1 MASKTD
7 DELSSSKDDGLSSSI
22 SKDASLQITP
32 SVASPPAAL
41 TPDVLSPTQDLRTQA
56 SESLEASESLLPL
69 GAENC
74 AGTLAGPPEKNNMK
88 PAPESQLHGSGA
100 EHCAGT
106 LVGPPAMD
114 NMVSAPTTQLF
125 HGRDTEISTLPHG
138 TLGTDPTMASP
149 AIEAILNIQNQ
160 FKDLDVLPA
169 ASVSEVTI
177 ITKDVSRS
185 HSGLETETQS
195 LYVSS
200 NTSMDC
206 QDTQSKMG
214 KKLDALLGRT
224 FKTKKFKALLN
235 LALTRLSIL
244 KNQRQVR
251 CSQATSDVTELLK
264 LGQHENAYHRVDQV
278 IKDQNTLDVLFFIHG
293 YFTLLLDRVHLFEH
307 NRDCPDE
314 LLEAVSSLLFAAS
327 RIGEFPELQE
337 IRNVLVSRFGKDIAA
352 RSIELRSNCGVNP
365 KIIQKLSTRHP
376 PREARMKV
384 LKEIAAEN
392 NIVLKLEEASS
403 TSTEGQGQSDVSKA
417 KLTNEVGED
426 EIGEGYGLSD
436 LVKRGKQKY
445 KDVADAAQAAFE
457 SAAHAAVA
465 ARAAVELCQ
474 FSPCGPDNTGNNGGG
489 SSSSGSGN
497 NKTEQEANDD
507 GDLSKGEVDVR
518 SESKKSISD
527 PEDTIEDVMSLRE
540 NPVKLLE
547 KDDVL
552 YDSEEE
558 TKQIAKTNT
567 TTEVKDEESLKDC
580 SERADAGHVEDVD
593 LSEGEVDVRS
603 ESKKSISD
611 TDDNIEDVMSFR
623 EDPVKL
629 LEKAFVVYDSEE
641 ETKHNAKT
649 NTTTEVKNEESLMDG
664 SDRADAGHVDNMV
677 HSVEEAIIRKAILK
691 GPISVRTR
699 QVRGY

>member
-1 MASKTD
+1 
-7 DELSSSKDDGLSSSI
+7 
-22 SKDASLQITP
+22 
-32 SVASPPAAL
+32 
-41 TPDVLSPTQDLRTQA
+41 
-56 SESLEASESLLPL
+56 
-69 GAENC
+69 
-74 AGTLAGPPEKNNMK
+74 
-88 PAPESQLHGSGA
+88 
-100 EHCAGT
+100 
-106 LVGPPAMD
+106 
-114 NMVSAPTTQLF
+114 
-125 HGRDTEISTLPHG
+125 
-138 TLGTDPTMASP
+138 
-149 AIEAILNIQNQ
+149 
-160 FKDLDVLPA
+160 
-169 ASVSEVTI
+169 
-177 ITKDVSRS
+177 
-185 HSGLETETQS
+185 
-195 LYVSS
+195 
-200 NTSMDC
+200 
-206 QDTQSKMG
+206 MG

-376 PREARMKV
+376 PREVRMKV

-403 TSTEGQGQSDVSKA
+403 TSTEGQGQGQSDVSKA
-417 KLTNEVGED
+417 KLTSEVGED

-518 SESKKSISD
+518 SESKKFISD

-540 NPVKLLE
+540 DPVKLLE

-580 SERADAGHVEDVD
+580 SDRADEGHVEDVD

-649 NTTTEVKNEESLMDG
+649 NTTTEVKDEESLMDG
-664 SDRADAGHVDNMV
+664 SDRADTGHVDSMA
-677 HSVEEAIIRKAILK
+677 HSVEEPIIRKAILK

>member
-1 MASKTD
+1 
-7 DELSSSKDDGLSSSI
+7 
-22 SKDASLQITP
+22 
-32 SVASPPAAL
+32 
-41 TPDVLSPTQDLRTQA
+41 
-56 SESLEASESLLPL
+56 
-69 GAENC
+69 
-74 AGTLAGPPEKNNMK
+74 
-88 PAPESQLHGSGA
+88 
-100 EHCAGT
+100 
-106 LVGPPAMD
+106 
-114 NMVSAPTTQLF
+114 
-125 HGRDTEISTLPHG
+125 
-138 TLGTDPTMASP
+138 
-149 AIEAILNIQNQ
+149 
-160 FKDLDVLPA
+160 
-169 ASVSEVTI
+169 
-177 ITKDVSRS
+177 
-185 HSGLETETQS
+185 
-195 LYVSS
+195 
-200 NTSMDC
+200 
-206 QDTQSKMG
+206 MG

-224 FKTKKFKALLN
+224 FKTNKFKSLLN

-352 RSIELRSNCGVNP
+352 RSIELRSNCGVNT

-376 PREARMKV
+376 PREVRMKV

-403 TSTEGQGQSDVSKA
+403 TSTEGKSDVSKA
-417 KLTNEVGED
+417 KLTSEVGED
-426 EIGEGYGLSD
+426 EIGKGFGLSD
-436 LVKRGKQKY
+436 SVKRGKQKY

-457 SAAHAAVA
+457 SAAHAAAA

-497 NKTEQEANDD
+497 NKTEQEGNDD
-507 GDLSKGEVDVR
+507 DDDLSGGEADVR

-527 PEDTIEDVMSLRE
+527 TEDNNEDVMSIIE
-540 NPVKLLE
+540 DPVKLLE
-547 KDDVL
+547 KAVVV
-552 YDSEEE
+552 YNSEEE
-558 TKQIAKTNT
+558 TKHTVKTNT
-567 TTEVKDEESLKDC
+567 TTEVKDEESLMYG
-580 SERADAGHVEDVD
+580 SERAD
-593 LSEGEVDVRS
+593 
-603 ESKKSISD
+603 
-611 TDDNIEDVMSFR
+611 T
-623 EDPVKL
+623 
-629 LEKAFVVYDSEE
+629 
-641 ETKHNAKT
+641 
-649 NTTTEVKNEESLMDG
+649 
-664 SDRADAGHVDNMV
+664 GHVDNMV
-677 HSVEEAIIRKAILK
+677 HSVEEPIMGKASLK

>member
-1 MASKTD
+1 
-7 DELSSSKDDGLSSSI
+7 
-22 SKDASLQITP
+22 
-32 SVASPPAAL
+32 
-41 TPDVLSPTQDLRTQA
+41 
-56 SESLEASESLLPL
+56 
-69 GAENC
+69 
-74 AGTLAGPPEKNNMK
+74 
-88 PAPESQLHGSGA
+88 
-100 EHCAGT
+100 
-106 LVGPPAMD
+106 
-114 NMVSAPTTQLF
+114 
-125 HGRDTEISTLPHG
+125 
-138 TLGTDPTMASP
+138 
-149 AIEAILNIQNQ
+149 
-160 FKDLDVLPA
+160 
-169 ASVSEVTI
+169 
-177 ITKDVSRS
+177 
-185 HSGLETETQS
+185 
-195 LYVSS
+195 
-200 NTSMDC
+200 
-206 QDTQSKMG
+206 MG

-224 FKTKKFKALLN
+224 FKTNKFKSLLN
-235 LALTRLSIL
+235 LALTRLSVL

-376 PREARMKV
+376 PREVRMKV

-392 NIVLKLEEASS
+392 NIVLKLGEASS
-403 TSTEGQGQSDVSKA
+403 TSAEEKSDASKA
-417 KLTNEVGED
+417 KLASEVGED

-457 SAAHAAVA
+457 SAAHAAGA

-474 FSPCGPDNTGNNGGG
+474 ISPCGPDNTGNNGGG

-497 NKTEQEANDD
+497 KKPEQEGNDD
-507 GDLSKGEVDVR
+507 DDLSEGEADVR
-518 SESKKSISD
+518 SESKK
-527 PEDTIEDVMSLRE
+527 P
-540 NPVKLLE
+540 K
-547 KDDVL
+547 
-552 YDSEEE
+552 
-558 TKQIAKTNT
+558 
-567 TTEVKDEESLKDC
+567 
-580 SERADAGHVEDVD
+580 
-593 LSEGEVDVRS
+593 
-603 ESKKSISD
+603 SD
-611 TDDNIEDVMSFR
+611 TEDNNEDVMSFR

-629 LEKAFVVYDSEE
+629 LEKAVVVYDSEE
-641 ETKHNAKT
+641 ETKHIVKT
-649 NTTTEVKNEESLMDG
+649 NTTTEVKDEESVKDC
-664 SDRADAGHVDNMV
+664 SDRADTGHVDNMV
-677 HSVEEAIIRKAILK
+677 HSVEEPIMSKASLK